1 MKRLSLHIAFWLVYL
16 LQDALLQFVWVAP
29 VVSQIPE
36 RTQLLMAL
44 EAALLALIPKL
55 LFTWFVLYF
64 VIDKILNEN
73 SHLFRVVLQIVL
85 AMAVSVII

>member
-64 VIDKILNEN
+64 VLDKIINED
-73 SHLFRVVLQIVL
+73 SRIVRVVFQNVL
-85 AMAVSVII
+85 ALAESRTL